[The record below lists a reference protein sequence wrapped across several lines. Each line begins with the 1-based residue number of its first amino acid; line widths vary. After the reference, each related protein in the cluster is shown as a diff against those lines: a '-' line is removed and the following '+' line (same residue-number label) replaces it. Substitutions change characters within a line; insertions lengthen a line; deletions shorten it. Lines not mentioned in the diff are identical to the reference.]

1 MEELTSRH
9 DPNPYP
15 GRRPFTTAEGHRF
28 FGRADETR
36 RLAELWAH
44 RPVTVLRGPSG
55 CGRTSLIN
63 AGVIPLLRDTRHDPV
78 PVADVGPLAVPLQGR
93 VLPNAAFPE
102 WDPYLLALLAA
113 WREDPGEAGPVA
125 AFLRRARRRGRF
137 GAQRPVLLAVDCAE
151 RWFTGRALSRG
162 RSGLREL
169 LTVVAADPGARLLFS
184 VREEEAEHLVEAV
197 ARHGL
202 PVAEVRLGRLT
213 WSGALSAVVE
223 PAQQAGRPFEDGA
236 AERLVDELST
246 THNATAHESAA
257 HEDAGVEPVLLQAA
271 CRTLWDRLGET
282 DETISSRLVPS
293 LDDILADLCTA
304 TMDNIVDVLDAAAR
318 SAGATSEAEWR
329 TLRTW
334 ERTPEEVARHAAEIP
349 SSPEEAAAAA
359 RERGRDG
366 PAVSAAA
373 RHLLREAHLVKSVR
387 TGDTTTDVLQ
397 HAALALTLDRL
408 GERPKRSRYRTGPWH
423 RLRAA
428 EAALAAGQPLL
439 ARGLAGAA
447 AGHPDT
453 DAGFQADVQTV
464 LGNIAYLHG
473 RFDEAARSYQRAG
486 ELLQTIDDS
495 VGVVRQLAAEGWAR
509 FATGDVERG
518 VALLRSGADL
528 APGDASVQVGLGRM
542 LWRAGRPEAAL
553 AVLSGVLNRHG
564 DVSEAREIRGEIL
577 ADRGESESALRDLDR
592 LGRSAD
598 PAARAARALA
608 LARRGRLDAARAE
621 IGEAVVAGAES
632 GPALYRA
639 AQVELMTGD
648 TGTATDLATRA
659 VEARHPPLPEH
670 LRAEAW
676 RLLADV

>member
-1 MEELTSRH
+1 MPRSS
-9 DPNPYP
+9 DPSPYP
-15 GRRPFTTAEGHRF
+15 GPRPFTDAERHRF
-28 FGRADETR
+28 FGRAEESR
-36 RLAELWAH
+36 RLAELWTH

-63 AGVIPLLRDTRHDPV
+63 AGAIPLLRDARHDPV
-78 PVADVGPLAVPLQGR
+78 PVADIGPLAVPLQGR

-113 WREDPGEAGPVA
+113 WREEPGEAGPVA

-151 RWFTGRALSRG
+151 RWFTGGAFSR
-162 RSGLREL
+162 RQTGLHEL
-169 LTVVAADPGARLLFS
+169 LTAVAADPGTRLLLS
-184 VREEEAEHLVEAV
+184 VREEEADHLAELV

-202 PVAEVRLGRLT
+202 PVAEMRLGPLT
-213 WSGALSAVVE
+213 WSGALTAVME

-246 THNATAHESAA
+246 G
-257 HEDAGVEPVLLQAA
+257 HEDAVVEPVLLQAA

-282 DETISSRLVPS
+282 DESIPGRLVPS

-304 TMDNIVDVLDAAAR
+304 TVSNIVDALDAAAR
-318 SAGATSEAEWR
+318 SAGATSEAEWQ
-329 TLRTW
+329 TLKTW

-349 SSPEEAAAAA
+349 SRPEKAEAPA
-359 RERGRDG
+359 RERGRDRST
-366 PAVSAAA
+366 ASAAA

-387 TGDTTTDVLQ
+387 TGDSVADVLQ
-397 HAALALTLDRL
+397 HPELAVTLDRL
-408 GERPKRSRYRTGPWH
+408 GERPRHSRYRTGPWH

-428 EAALAAGQPLL
+428 EAALAAGQALL
-439 ARGLAGAA
+439 ARGLAGSA

-473 RFDEAARSYQRAG
+473 RFDEAARCHQRAG
-486 ELLQTIDDS
+486 ELLQTIEDS
-495 VGVVRQLAAEGWAR
+495 AAVVRQLAAEGWAR
-509 FATGDVERG
+509 FAAGDVERG

-564 DVSEAREIRGEIL
+564 DVPEAREIRGEIL

>member
-1 MEELTSRH
+1 MDELTARH

-15 GRRPFTTAEGHRF
+15 GRRPFTDGERHRF
-28 FGRADETR
+28 FGRAKESEA
-36 RLAELWAH
+36 LAELWAH

-55 CGRTSLIN
+55 CGRTSLIH
-63 AGVIPLLRDTRHDPV
+63 AGAVPLLRDTRHDPL
-78 PVADVGPLAVPLQGR
+78 PVADAGPLAVPPQGR

-102 WDPYLLALLAA
+102 SDPYLLTLLAA
-113 WREDPGEAGPVA
+113 WREDPGEANPVA
-125 AFLRRARRRGRF
+125 AFLRRARRRGRPV
-137 GAQRPVLLAVDCAE
+137 AQRPVLFAVDCAE
-151 RWFTGRALSRG
+151 RWFTGGPLSRG
-162 RSGLREL
+162 QLGLHEL
-169 LTVVAADPGARLLFS
+169 LRTVAADPGVRLLLS
-184 VREEEAEHLVEAV
+184 VREEEADHLVAAV
-197 ARHGL
+197 VRHDL
-202 PVAEVRLGRLT
+202 PVAEMRLGPLG
-213 WSGALSAVVE
+213 WSGALAAVAE
-223 PAQQAGRPFEDGA
+223 PAQRAGRPFEDGA
-236 AERLVDELST
+236 AERLVDELS
-246 THNATAHESAA
+246 AA
-257 HEDAGVEPVLLQAA
+257 HEDGSVEPVLLQAA
-271 CRTLWDRLGET
+271 CRTLWDRLDDPEET
-282 DETISSRLVPS
+282 VS
-293 LDDILADLCTA
+293 LRSIPRMDDILTDLCTA
-304 TMDNIVDVLDAAAR
+304 TVNNIVDALGAAASSLDAVA
-318 SAGATSEAEWR
+318 EAEWL

-334 ERTPEEVARHAAEIP
+334 ERAPEDVARRAAEIP
-349 SSPEEAAAAA
+349 STAKEA
-359 RERGRDG
+359 EG
-366 PAVSAAA
+366 PAVEPGGGRRTPSAAA
-373 RHLLREAHLVKSVR
+373 LHLLREAHLVRNVR
-387 TGDTTTDVLQ
+387 TDDGLTEVLQ
-397 HAALALTLDRL
+397 HPDLAYALVRL
-408 GERPKRSRYRTGPWH
+408 GERPGRSRFHAGPWS

-428 EAALAAGQPLL
+428 ETALAAGQVLL
-439 ARGLAGAA
+439 ARGLAGSA

-473 RFDEAARSYQRAG
+473 RYDEAARCHQRAG
-486 ELLQTIDDS
+486 ELLQTIGES
-495 VGVVRQLAAEGWAR
+495 TAVVRQLAAEGWSR
-509 FATGDVERG
+509 FAAGDAERG

-528 APGDASVQVGLGRM
+528 APGDAAVQVGLGRM

-564 DVSEAREIRGEIL
+564 DVHEALEIRGEIL

-621 IGEAVVAGAES
+621 IGEAVEAGAES

>member
-1 MEELTSRH
+1 M
-9 DPNPYP
+9 
-15 GRRPFTTAEGHRF
+15 
-28 FGRADETR
+28 
-36 RLAELWAH
+36 
-44 RPVTVLRGPSG
+44 
-55 CGRTSLIN
+55 
-63 AGVIPLLRDTRHDPV
+63 IPLLRDTRHDLV
-78 PVADVGPLAVPLQGR
+78 PVADVGPLAVPPQGR

-102 WDPYLLALLAA
+102 SDPYLLALLAA
-113 WREDPGEAGPVA
+113 WREEPGETIPVA
-125 AFLRRARRRGRF
+125 AFPHQTKRRGRF
-137 GAQRPVLLAVDCAE
+137 GERRPTLFAIDCAE
-151 RWFTGRALSRG
+151 RWFTGRVLFRQQT
-162 RSGLREL
+162 GLHEVL
-169 LTVVAADPGARLLFS
+169 ATVAADPSVRLLLS
-184 VREEEAEHLVEAV
+184 AREEGADHLIDAV
-197 ARHGL
+197 ARHDL
-202 PVAEVRLGRLT
+202 PVAEMRLGPLT
-213 WSGALSAVVE
+213 WSGALTAVAE
-223 PAQQAGRPFEDGA
+223 PAQRAGRPFEDGA
-236 AERLVDELST
+236 AERLVDELS
-246 THNATAHESAA
+246 AG
-257 HEDAGVEPVLLQAA
+257 HEDALVEPVLLQAA
-271 CRTLWDRLGET
+271 CRTLWGRLADT
-282 DETISSRLVPS
+282 DETIPGRLLPN

-304 TMDNIVDVLDAAAR
+304 TVDSVTDDLDAAAR
-318 SAGATSEAEWR
+318 SAGAISETEWR

-334 ERTPEEVARHAAEIP
+334 EHAPEEVARRAAEIP
-349 SSPEEAAAAA
+349 SDPKDAAAPA
-359 RERGRDG
+359 RERARGR
-366 PAVSAAA
+366 PASSAAA
-373 RHLLREAHLVKSVR
+373 RHLLREAHLVRSVR
-387 TGDTTTDVLQ
+387 TGDTSTTGDTITTGDTVPSGDSVTDVLQ
-397 HAALALTLDRL
+397 HPDLALALERL
-408 GERPKRSRYRTGPWH
+408 GERPRRSRYHTGPWH

-428 EAALAAGQPLL
+428 EAALAAGQALL
-439 ARGLAGAA
+439 ARGLAGSA
-447 AGHPDT
+447 AGDPGT

-473 RFDEAARSYQRAG
+473 RYDEAARCHQRAG
-486 ELLQTIDDS
+486 ELLQTIEDS
-495 VGVVRQLAAEGWAR
+495 AAVVRQLAAEGWSR
-509 FATGDVERG
+509 FAAGDVERG

-564 DVSEAREIRGEIL
+564 DVHEALEIRGEIR

-621 IGEAVVAGAES
+621 IGEVVVAGAES